1 MKQVLV
7 FADSHRD
14 LASMQKAIAYH
25 KNIRT
30 VIHCGDHYSDAMQL
44 VRPGYEW
51 YAVKGNCDAYNSD
64 EEYDFVLN
72 EDKAH
77 PILITHGDK
86 YAVKWSVDRLAAKAR
101 EIGAC
106 AAVFGH
112 THRAL
117 CAHKQGVLLFNP
129 GSVSVYRTDNP
140 SYGILSVNEDGAV
153 ESAAV
158 LYVNQIPDIL
168 S

>member
-86 YAVKWSVDRLAAKAR
+86 YAVKWSFDSLPQKRVKSALAPPCSGIPTGRCAPINR
-101 EIGAC
+101 AC
-106 AAVFGH
+106 CFLIPEAFPF
-112 THRAL
+112 TEPTI
-117 CAHKQGVLLFNP
+117 LLT
-129 GSVSVYRTDNP
+129 VSCP
-140 SYGILSVNEDGAV
+140 
-153 ESAAV
+153 
-158 LYVNQIPDIL
+158 
-168 S
+168 